1 MMKLASSLLLSLL
14 LSFFA
19 FGQGPTPA
27 AKPVGDT
34 PPPEAEQGGGNLS
47 ILPVR
52 LVLEGR
58 TRSEEVML
66 RNTGKGK
73 ATYRIMF
80 KEMAMTQNGDIEECP
95 KKEGQTTAADLIRFS
110 PRQVEL
116 APGESQIIR
125 IQVRKP
131 EGLPDGE
138 YRSHLLFQSV
148 PDAKPPAPLQGDTDR
163 ALSVKLNTV
172 LGISI
177 PVILRHGDVHGKVT
191 LTDLRFWQPD
201 QKVAPGAPP
210 VLSLH
215 LVRDGNRS
223 LSGDISAVVE
233 SGGRL
238 KRGTVLWETK
248 GNVIYTD
255 IPWRHVHLP
264 MYMGKTGEL
273 NGARVKVTFTPTDFK
288 GAPVVAYL
296 DIPA

>member
-1 MMKLASSLLLSLL
+1 MKRALSLL
-14 LSFFA
+14 FSLLVTAFA
-19 FGQGPTPA
+19 FAQGPAPA
-27 AKPVGDT
+27 AKPAGEA
-34 PPPEAEQGGGNLS
+34 PPVEAEQPGGNLS

-73 ATYRIMF
+73 ATYRILF

-148 PDAKPPAPLQGDTDR
+148 PDSKPPAPLQGETER

-177 PVILRHGDVHGKVT
+177 PVILRHGDIQGKIS
-191 LTDLRFWQPD
+191 LTDLRYWTPD
-201 QKVAPGAPP
+201 QKTAPGAPP
-210 VLSLH
+210 VLSFH
-215 LVRDGNRS
+215 MVRDGNRS
-223 LSGDISAVVE
+223 LSGDVSAVVE
-233 SGGRL
+233 SGGKLR
-238 KRGTVLWETK
+238 KGTLLWETK

-255 IPWRHVHLP
+255 IPWRNVHLP
-264 MYMGKTGEL
+264 MYMGKNGEL